1 MPAIAC
7 RPCGHR
13 RASAQP
19 EDGRPAGRRRGLDGA
34 ELTRRRGR
42 RDAAVCIPPGLST
55 KLAAQAS
62 ESQHRNNAGAQAGP
76 ADRESPQMTK
86 SSLTGKFLLVAT
98 STLALVAGAAT
109 AQDVSCP
116 IKIGALAPLSAPGT
130 VVGGEAMRDAMLIAE
145 EDINAAGGVLG
156 CEIEV
161 VIGDSEGLPERAVAI
176 MERLITQDGVVAVG
190 GGYHSSVGVASKD
203 VANDRGIPVV
213 FAETWND
220 TITGDKQKYIFRIAP
235 LSSWTSNII
244 WEFALTVPGV
254 EKVAILTENTD
265 YGIPASQET
274 AKGLNENG
282 VESVIFSVDIGT
294 QDYSGIVERIKA
306 EDPDMII
313 TLVTGEAAYNFTQQA
328 ADAGIG
334 PLDIPFQTG
343 QDALESGAY
352 WENVPDG
359 QYAFVQRIGVPESQF
374 TEKGKAFAAVYKE
387 RTGKSDVESY
397 AMEGLRFHRHPRP
410 GDRRGRV
417 DRWRCDRDGAG
428 RHPSRGDAGHDL
440 FRLRPEADPSEDGKG
455 DEWWHQ
461 WPDPAITMIQYQVE
475 GQSST
480 EAAIVYPE
488 AYKTADP
495 VFVNQ

>member
-1 MPAIAC
+1 MTT
-7 RPCGHR
+7 
-13 RASAQP
+13 SF
-19 EDGRPAGRRRGLDGA
+19 
-34 ELTRRRGR
+34 TRRILMGS
-42 RDAAVCIPPGLST
+42 AASLAVSAGAV
-55 KLAAQAS
+55 AAQ
-62 ESQHRNNAGAQAGP
+62 
-76 ADRESPQMTK
+76 D
-86 SSLTGKFLLVAT
+86 
-98 STLALVAGAAT
+98 
-109 AQDVSCP
+109 CP
-116 IKIGALAPLSAPGT
+116 IRIGALAPLSAPGT

-156 CEIEV
+156 CDIEV
-161 VIGDSEGLPERAVAI
+161 VIGDSEGLPERATAV

-203 VANDRGIPVV
+203 VANARGIPVV

-244 WEFALTVPGV
+244 WEFALTVPGI

-274 AKGLNENG
+274 AKGLESGG

-294 QDYSGIVERIKA
+294 QDYAGIVQRIRA

-334 PLDIPFQTG
+334 PMDLPFQTG

-352 WENVPDG
+352 WNNVPDG

-374 TEKGKAFAAVYKE
+374 TEKGLAFAEVYKE

-397 AMEGLRFHRHPRP
+397 AMEAYDSIAILAQAMKE
-410 GDRRGRV
+410 
-417 DRWRCDRDGAG
+417 AG
-428 RHPSRGDAGHDL
+428 TTDGDAIVTALENIRHEGTLGEIYFDYGL
-440 FRLRPEADPSEDGKG
+440 KKDPSEDGKG

-461 WPDPAITMIQYQVE
+461 WPDPAITIIQYQEE
-475 GQSST
+475 GQAST
-480 EAAIVYPE
+480 DAAIVYPD

-495 VFVNQ
+495 IFVD